1 MHAGLL
7 SDLKGSDVSIEII
20 QKDAKYECNYASDVS
35 CSNNGLTSK
44 TKKDKYGFKFVDS
57 AQSCT

>member
-20 QKDAKYECNYASDVS
+20 QKDAKYECN
-35 CSNNGLTSK
+35 
-44 TKKDKYGFKFVDS
+44 
-57 AQSCT
+57 